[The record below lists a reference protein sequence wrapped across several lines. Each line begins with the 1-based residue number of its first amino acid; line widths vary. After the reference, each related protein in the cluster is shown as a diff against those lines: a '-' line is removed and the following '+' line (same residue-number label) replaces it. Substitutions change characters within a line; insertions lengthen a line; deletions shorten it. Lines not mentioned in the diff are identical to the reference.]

1 MNRTAVIVVSA
12 LVGAGLAAGG
22 YWLGQR
28 SVQHAAPAGT
38 PAAASAAKTEPAKTD
53 SAGRR
58 ILYWHDPMYPQQKF
72 DKPGKSPFMNMDLVP
87 VYADDK
93 AAGGGVAVSPN
104 VRQSLGMRTAA
115 AEMTELRQELAA
127 VGYVQPD
134 ERRIARAE
142 VRTQGWVE
150 RLNVRAVNDPVRAG
164 QVLAEI
170 YSPELLQAQEEYVLV
185 RRMAKA
191 NAADEALAVAARRR
205 LELLGM
211 GSAAIAKLEES
222 GIASR
227 RVALVA
233 PISGVVSELGV
244 REGAMVQAGMP
255 AFTLTDLSSV
265 WITVEVPESQA
276 AVLRQG
282 QRASATVQTL
292 PGMRFDGRIDYIYPE
307 LNAQTRTVKAR
318 IVSPN
323 SGYAL
328 KPGMFA
334 NVLLATTARKAI
346 TVPTEAVIKTGT
358 RTVVVVL
365 DGERFRAATVSV
377 GAESDG
383 RSEILSGLKVG
394 DQVVASGQFLIDS
407 EASLRGALARL
418 DGEGAQKPPGDP
430 ARKPA
435 GETALHKGRG
445 KVTDVHIVKGHV
457 EIEHEPIPSLKWP
470 AMTMEFT
477 VTDKASLQALKKG
490 DRVEFEVHAK
500 PTAENEYV
508 IEKIERRA
516 TP

>member
-1 MNRTAVIVVSA
+1 MNRGMVIVLA
-12 LVGAGLAAGG
+12 AAVGAALTAAG
-22 YWLGQR
+22 YWFGQR
-28 SVQHAAPAGT
+28 SAQHAAQP
-38 PAAASAAKTEPAKTD
+38 AASAAAPAQKANA
-53 SAGRR
+53 AGRR
-58 ILYWHDPMYPQQKF
+58 ILYWHDPMVPQQKF

-93 AAGGGVAVSPN
+93 ASEGGVAVSAK

-115 AEMTELRQELAA
+115 AEVTELRQDLAA
-127 VGYVQPD
+127 VGYVQAD

-170 YSPELLQAQEEYVLV
+170 YSPELLQAQEEYLLA

-191 NAADEALAVAARRR
+191 SAADEPLASATRRR
-205 LELLGM
+205 LELLGT
-211 GSAAIAKLEES
+211 GSAAIAKLEQS
-222 GIASR
+222 GVASR
-227 RVALVA
+227 RVPLVA
-233 PISGVVSELGV
+233 PISGVLTELGV

-255 AFTLTDLSSV
+255 AFTITDLSSV
-265 WITVEVPESQA
+265 WITVEVPEAQA

-323 SGYAL
+323 PNYAL

-334 NVLLATTARKAI
+334 NVLLATSARKAV

-365 DGERFRAATVSV
+365 EGDRFRAATVSV

-383 RSEILSGLKVG
+383 RSEILSGLKEG
-394 DQVVASGQFLIDS
+394 EQVVASGQFLIDS

-418 DGEGAQKPPGDP
+418 DGEAAQ
-430 ARKPA
+430 KPA
-435 GETALHKGRG
+435 GEAALHKGRG
-445 KVTDVHIVKGHV
+445 KVIDVHIVKGQI

-470 AMTMEFT
+470 AMTMEF
-477 VTDKASLQALKKG
+477 VAADKPSLRALKRG
-490 DRVEFEVHAK
+490 DLVDFEVRAK

-516 TP
+516 AQ